1 MAIIKCPECGHQVS
15 DKAAT
20 CPSCGVGIQ
29 GKITKCPECGEIVL
43 NDQILCPNCHSPLIS
58 TNNNDT
64 EKSEPSQSHKVATV
78 EPNSDTNGE
87 GNKNEKKK
95 KSYTP
100 WVVSFVI
107 ALAVVFVGLYFYKTT
122 QMRNELEAYE
132 NAMMSNEPAVLQNY
146 LDIYADAPSEHRDS
160 IQSHLEMLKKVDSD
174 WTNAVVSNSKAA
186 ILRYM
191 QLYPNSLH
199 NVEAK
204 LKIDSIDWMEATQ
217 KNTIE
222 AYQKYIDEHADGM
235 YIDQAHDAYTL
246 LDSKKV
252 NAEDKANISAI
263 FTSFFNALANNDEAT
278 LLSCVDIILTSFLHK
293 ENANKNDVIE
303 YMHKIH
309 NEAHVENVEF
319 RLNNDWI
326 IEKIDRG
333 NGSFAFKVNFS
344 IDKITQLSGD
354 SNSSFDT
361 FKVKA
366 SVSPDNKISELNMQ
380 RIVQ

>member
-29 GKITKCPECGEIVL
+29 GKITMCPECGEIVL

-278 LLSCVDIILTSFLHK
+278 LVSCVDIILTSFLHK

>member
-43 NDQILCPNCHSPLIS
+43 NDQILCPNCHCSLIS

-278 LLSCVDIILTSFLHK
+278 LVSCVDIILTSFLHK

>member
-20 CPSCGVGIQ
+20 CPSCGVGIL

-43 NDQILCPNCHSPLIS
+43 NDQILCPNCHCPLIS

-278 LLSCVDIILTSFLHK
+278 LVSCVDIILTSFLHK

-319 RLNNDWI
+319 RLNNDWT

>member
-20 CPSCGVGIQ
+20 CPSCGVGIL

-278 LLSCVDIILTSFLHK
+278 LVSCVDIILTSFLHK

-333 NGSFAFKVNFS
+333 NGLFAFKVNFS